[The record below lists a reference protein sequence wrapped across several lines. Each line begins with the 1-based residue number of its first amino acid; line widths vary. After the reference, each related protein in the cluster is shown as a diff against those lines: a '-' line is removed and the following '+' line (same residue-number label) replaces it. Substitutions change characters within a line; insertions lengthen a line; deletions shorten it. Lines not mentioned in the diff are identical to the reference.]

1 MNHILK
7 TNELNCRYCG
17 TQMRLFGI
25 ERDADHDG
33 LLLRSYECPHCKSL
47 HTHSEAA
54 VQLHLDRLDSP
65 NFASEDGTA
74 FDDSSLKL
82 LAIAF
87 DAAWR
92 IVETSR
98 NALYRDPKM
107 ARDQLA
113 QYVIAQGMDGER
125 DPLRLVASA
134 LAFLGVQNS
143 APAQAITFQLSAAPL

>member
-1 MNHILK
+1 MNHILQ

-25 ERDADHDG
+25 ERDADNDG

-47 HTHSEAA
+47 HTQSEGA
-54 VQLHLDRLDSP
+54 VQSHLD
-65 NFASEDGTA
+65 FASEDGTA
-74 FDDSSLKL
+74 FDDASLKL

-92 IVETSR
+92 ILEASR
-98 NALYRDPKM
+98 NRLYRDPKR

-113 QYVIAQGMDGER
+113 QYVIAQAMDGER

-143 APAQAITFQLSAAPL
+143 APAQAITFQLAAAPL

>member
-1 MNHILK
+1 
-7 TNELNCRYCG
+7 
-17 TQMRLFGI
+17 MRLFGI
-25 ERDADHDG
+25 ERDADDDG

-47 HTHSEAA
+47 HTHSEGA
-54 VQLHLDRLDSP
+54 VQSLLGRPDSP
-65 NFASEDGTA
+65 NPVFASEDGTA
-74 FDDSSLKL
+74 FDDASLKL

-92 IVETSR
+92 ILEASGNR
-98 NALYRDPKM
+98 LFRDPKM

-113 QYVIAQGMDGER
+113 QYVIAQAMDGER